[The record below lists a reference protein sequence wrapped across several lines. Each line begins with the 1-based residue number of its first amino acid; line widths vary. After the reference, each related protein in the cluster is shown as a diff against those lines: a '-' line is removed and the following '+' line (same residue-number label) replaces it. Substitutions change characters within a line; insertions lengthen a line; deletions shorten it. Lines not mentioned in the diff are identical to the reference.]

1 MIVPAKKE
9 RSSTQF
15 AASDPVLYFFGGIA
29 SGSRG
34 ITGIFKT
41 KSRDPHIRSR
51 RIDLMNRFAPVHN
64 RIRQRRDSP
73 KDLDARFRR
82 KNRGFEGR
90 RARGKYQS
98 TDR

>member
-15 AASDPVLYFFGGIA
+15 AAPDPALYFFSGMA

-41 KSRDPHIRSR
+41 KSRDPQHSLLLR
-51 RIDLMNRFAPVHN
+51 R
-64 RIRQRRDSP
+64 
-73 KDLDARFRR
+73 LDESLRP
-82 KNRGFEGR
+82 GP
-90 RARGKYQS
+90 
-98 TDR
+98 